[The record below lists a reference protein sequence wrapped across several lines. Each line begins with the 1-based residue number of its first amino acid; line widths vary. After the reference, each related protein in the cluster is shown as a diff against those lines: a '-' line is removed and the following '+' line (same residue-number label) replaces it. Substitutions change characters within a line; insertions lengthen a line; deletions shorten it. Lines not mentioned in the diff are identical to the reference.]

1 MTEVEEI
8 FAELGISQ
16 YLDVFIEHGFD
27 TWESVQDITESDLDF
42 LEVKLGHRRKL
53 QRKIANS
60 RGLSPD
66 RALASPPL
74 NTANDDRQLDDQK
87 ASVAKADGKEAQILS
102 GPQGAKRKYRR
113 HPKPDEN
120 APDRPPSAYV
130 IFSNRMREELK
141 GQNLSFTE
149 IAKLVGE
156 RWQSISPAEKDP
168 YEQQATA
175 AKERYNAEL
184 SAYKKTSQYAEY
196 AQYLAEFKAR
206 QSNQQQANLAVTDL
220 DVPKRPKLENH
231 FSPESS
237 GASSSTT
244 QHGRNTPTER
254 MSGEPSPAVG
264 VKWPPLEGHHPTT
277 FTLPV
282 VQSGNSRGSPSSPSG
297 NTFSGYRGSVYVGS
311 SQPLPW
317 REGNCEERS
326 MPLQQRRRVSSI
338 GDRPA
343 GYPGPPIGDPLNLTD
358 AVQQARR
365 MGQVPYPPSTTASIS
380 SHSAA
385 SSAYLTPRTPLEP
398 PLERA
403 PSISTLFPHKSP
415 GNYDN
420 QLPPL
425 RASSLSP
432 QSRAEGSQQS
442 PSSIRVREEFT
453 TPMPPLREHHL
464 NTSSP
469 QSSPGDKNDPRAK
482 KFGSAEDSSLDP
494 VSALLRAGEIVDLN
508 SRGPPP
514 N

>member
-16 YLDVFIEHGFD
+16 YLDVFTEHGFD
-27 TWESVQDITESDLDF
+27 TWESIQDITESDLDY

-74 NTANDDRQLDDQK
+74 NTANDERQLDDQK
-87 ASVAKADGKEAQILS
+87 ASATKAEGKEAQILS

-156 RWQSISPAEKDP
+156 RWQSISLVEKDP

-206 QSNQQQANLAVTDL
+206 QSNQQQVTDL

-237 GASSSTT
+237 GTTSSSIS
-244 QHGRNTPTER
+244 QHGRDTPTEH
-254 MSGEPSPAVG
+254 MPGEPSSG
-264 VKWPPLEGHHPTT
+264 VKWPPLEGHRPTT
-277 FTLPV
+277 YTLPV
-282 VQSGNSRGSPSSPSG
+282 MQSGNGRGSPNSPSD
-297 NTFSGYRGSVYVGS
+297 NTLSGYRGSVFVGT

-317 REGNCEERS
+317 RDGNHEERS

-338 GDRPA
+338 GDRPS
-343 GYPGPPIGDPLNLTD
+343 GYPGPPIGDPLNLSD

-365 MGQVPYPPSTTASIS
+365 IGPGPYPPPSTTTSIS
-380 SHSAA
+380 SHSAT
-385 SSAYLTPRTPLEP
+385 SSAYLTPRTPIEP

-403 PSISTLFPHKSP
+403 PSISSLFPQKSP
-415 GNYDN
+415 GNYEN

-425 RASSLSP
+425 RASLSP
-432 QSRAEGSQQS
+432 QTRAEAAQQS
-442 PSSIRVREEFT
+442 PSSIRASEEFT
-453 TPMPPLREHHL
+453 SPMPPIRGHP

-469 QSSPGDKNDPRAK
+469 QINSADKNDPRGK
-482 KFGSAEDSSLDP
+482 KFGSREDGNLDP